1 MKFDIILDGAY
12 KKSLSF
18 HSITLNNEI
27 CLDLEY
33 IAKCMRL
40 WFNGTEECLQ
50 VNIIWNEYY
59 EYPFFISPND

>member
-1 MKFDIILDGAY
+1 MKFDIIPGGAY
-12 KKSLSF
+12 KKILSF

-40 WFNGTEECLQ
+40 
-50 VNIIWNEYY
+50 
-59 EYPFFISPND
+59 